1 MTPQL
6 RNAYTQ
12 SLASAKANFG
22 AGDHEA
28 AFADLE
34 TAHVLGQQFLL
45 PHITVHV
52 WMLRVAAARQD
63 KREIRGQIV
72 RLAATVPGFLAG
84 WVPLGN
90 TGGANVSALKPMPVP
105 GSLAGLVPKP
115 DMTRQLSIRLIS
127 LIGILLILQTF

>member
-1 MTPQL
+1 MKPEL
-6 RNAYTQ
+6 RSAYRQ
-12 SLASAKANFG
+12 SLSSAKSKYR
-22 AGDHEA
+22 AGNHDA
-28 AFADLE
+28 AFSDLE

-52 WMLRVAAARQD
+52 WMLRVSAARQD
-63 KREIRGQIV
+63 NREIRGQIV
-72 RLAATVPGFLAG
+72 RLAATVPGFLVG

-115 DMTRQLSIRLIS
+115 DMVRQLSIRLIS
-127 LIGILLILQTF
+127 LIGILLILQAF